1 MWKVGESIASPG
13 DPSLQPDLEDPLE
26 KSLPG
31 SGTRCVD
38 ATAHPPGAVAT
49 AILSLCRT
57 VSAPPPPAPTVR
69 ARHWNNWSWPHLVPN
84 SSESGPLLEGSRL
97 G

>member
-1 MWKVGESIASPG
+1 MGESIASPG

-38 ATAHPPGAVAT
+38 AIAHPPGAVAT
-49 AILSLCRT
+49 AILSLCRA
-57 VSAPPPPAPTVR
+57 VALSPPRPPPRP
-69 ARHWNNWSWPHLVPN
+69 
-84 SSESGPLLEGSRL
+84 PL
-97 G
+97 